1 MQSYKMVESTFV
13 RMNFTRGARKI
24 DNHGTPEILKPTHRK
39 TLNELFEHSVNDLNY
54 MAISIFYS

>member
-1 MQSYKMVESTFV
+1 MVESTFV